1 MNAER
6 APQLKAAV
14 RCLHMKRIAIHIA
27 AVGGLIACLACG
39 YQSDGIRTS
48 PPPTPIQTA
57 DERVTSWQTDPTAE
71 SDNEPLK
78 RAWKQLERSQNYRL
92 AQFSDRNLTAAAAA
106 RVKSNNSNQIK
117 PSLIWWGARGY
128 RGADTQD
135 FLIAIVV
142 DPSRSDPKRYGLV
155 VIAAVASDGGR
166 YKPYWASRDEDMESY
181 LISPAS
187 GSMFIECFH
196 RDGTEQTKE
205 LIWERKS
212 RQFRLL

>member
-1 MNAER
+1 
-6 APQLKAAV
+6 
-14 RCLHMKRIAIHIA
+14 MKRIAIHIA

-128 RGADTQD
+128 RGHEKHYFLQVYSGDTTGDVNSLVPLFQCSRQ
-135 FLIAIVV
+135 V
-142 DPSRSDPKRYGLV
+142 DVHSH
-155 VIAAVASDGGR
+155 I
-166 YKPYWASRDEDMESY
+166 
-181 LISPAS
+181 PAS
-187 GSMFIECFH
+187 VLDDVHIPVSVLDRVYRVDVHIPASVQD
-196 RDGTEQTKE
+196 RVYRVDVRRVQ
-205 LIWERKS
+205 S
-212 RQFRLL
+212 